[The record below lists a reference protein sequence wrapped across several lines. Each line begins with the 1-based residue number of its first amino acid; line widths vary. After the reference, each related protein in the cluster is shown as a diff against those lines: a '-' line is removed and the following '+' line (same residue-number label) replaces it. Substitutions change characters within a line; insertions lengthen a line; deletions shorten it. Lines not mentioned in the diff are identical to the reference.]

1 MREQKNQIEDI
12 LEAMYEKHRQLREAS
27 SVMARCF
34 ILRDLADLKAE
45 YQLVASNLTVN

>member
-1 MREQKNQIEDI
+1 MCEQNKLEVI

-34 ILRDLADLKAE
+34 IISELAELKAE
-45 YQLVASNLTVN
+45 YQLVASNLIVN